1 MSEPIVPVPDLV
13 AFDVLLFN
21 TSAGKDSSAALAVVV
36 AAAEAAGVRD
46 RLVMVHADLGES
58 EWPGTGELAASH
70 AVRYGLPL
78 EVVARRHEDGQAET
92 ILERVATGR
101 DGQGGK
107 WPDAARRWCTSDHKR
122 APVRKLM
129 TRLVTEARESGRV
142 TGRPVRLLNIMGFR
156 AEESAGRARRVP
168 FEFDRSASNGRREV
182 WTWYPIHSWTLA
194 QVWGQIERAGLE
206 VHSAYEAGMSRLSCR
221 FCVLASRA
229 DLICSARLN
238 PELAAAHAAVESD
251 VGHRFRLDLSMAE
264 VIAAAERGD
273 GPESGGGDGPCCG
286 A

>member
-1 MSEPIVPVPDLV
+1 M
-13 AFDVLLFN
+13 N

-58 EWPGTGELAASH
+58 EWPGTGTLATSH
-70 AVRYGLPL
+70 AARYGLPL
-78 EVVARRHEDGQAET
+78 EVVARRREGGGVET
-92 ILERVATGR
+92 ILERVAAGR

-122 APVRKLM
+122 GP
-129 TRLVTEARESGRV
+129 G
-142 TGRPVRLLNIMGFR
+142 
-156 AEESAGRARRVP
+156 
-168 FEFDRSASNGRREV
+168 
-182 WTWYPIHSWTLA
+182 
-194 QVWGQIERAGLE
+194 
-206 VHSAYEAGMSRLSCR
+206 R

-273 GPESGGGDGPCCG
+273 GPESGGGGPCCG
-286 A
+286 P